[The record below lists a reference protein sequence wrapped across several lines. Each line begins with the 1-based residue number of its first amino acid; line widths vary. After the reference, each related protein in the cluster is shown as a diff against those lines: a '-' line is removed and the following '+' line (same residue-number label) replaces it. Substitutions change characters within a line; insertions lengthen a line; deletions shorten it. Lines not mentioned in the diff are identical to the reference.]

1 MASESGS
8 KEIEK
13 EVEKGSEEAKDETGR
28 VTIPRV
34 PPAKR
39 PRKRRSERMSSIL
52 SDNRKSVL
60 RVTGKKKATETPD
73 AFGHRKE
80 SIGEATPFL
89 TKAGRIPG
97 LGQDVLMDR
106 LHLRVAK
113 RDEQWRTKN
122 KGSNISKA
130 ILESFINDKQMFPLI
145 TDVNRSLP
153 EVPLLRG
160 TKKSES

>member
-1 MASESGS
+1 M
-8 KEIEK
+8 
-13 EVEKGSEEAKDETGR
+13 
-28 VTIPRV
+28 
-34 PPAKR
+34 
-39 PRKRRSERMSSIL
+39 
-52 SDNRKSVL
+52 
-60 RVTGKKKATETPD
+60 
-73 AFGHRKE
+73 
-80 SIGEATPFL
+80 

-122 KGSNISKA
+122 KGCKFNQRVQVIQLMVHSANISKA